1 MVQKQVQTQKSS
13 EKKYNETMLTTIFM
27 MTSTFNCPVAHI
39 SLFRKI
45 KSGFIH
51 LKKLSTINTNTYTY
65 LYVYTNDRSIC

>member
-1 MVQKQVQTQKSS
+1 
-13 EKKYNETMLTTIFM
+13 MLTTIFM

-51 LKKLSTINTNTYTY
+51 LKKLSTINTDTY
-65 LYVYTNDRSIC
+65 LYVYTNDRYIC